1 MSLQQLERTPPL
13 FRRGPSPLT
22 RLAMAGALSV
32 FLMVADSR
40 FHVGDGMRSAIATV
54 LSPLQWLGAQPVRA
68 VDLMGG
74 YVTTVESAK
83 HSQEQAALLVSQQSL
98 KAQRADLLERENAQL
113 RHLLGLSEA
122 LTIRA
127 RAAEVVYVAPDPFT
141 RKVVINR
148 GSSHGLAVGSPVIDE
163 YGLVGQL
170 VRVYP
175 FSSEVSLIDN
185 PEQPTP
191 VLNSRTGERGLVYGD
206 SQSPKSSAL
215 EVRFLTNTAD
225 FRVGDV
231 LMTSGIGGIY
241 PAGLPVGT
249 VTLVDRR
256 GNTAFERV
264 QVKPAARPLS
274 MGYVLVLEPQKVASN
289 EATAAASAPD
299 ASAASGAASAPAR
312 GKASRNKGARKP

>member
-1 MSLQQLERTPPL
+1 M
-13 FRRGPSPLT
+13 
-22 RLAMAGALSV
+22 
-32 FLMVADSR
+32 
-40 FHVGDGMRSAIATV
+40 
-54 LSPLQWLGAQPVRA
+54 
-68 VDLMGG
+68 
-74 YVTTVESAK
+74 
-83 HSQEQAALLVSQQSL
+83 
-98 KAQRADLLERENAQL
+98 
-113 RHLLGLSEA
+113 
-122 LTIRA
+122 
-127 RAAEVVYVAPDPFT
+127 
-141 RKVVINR
+141 
-148 GSSHGLAVGSPVIDE
+148 
-163 YGLVGQL
+163 
-170 VRVYP
+170 RVYP